1 MTPPSGNAVM
11 TAFKKASPRLDEL
24 ADKVCDKQALSA
36 FCNILRQARTRNK
49 LETEQLSALEKS
61 TAHLLGQKLTK
72 QLLHSNALRILANWH
87 FIYEGMEIPVW
98 EGEPI
103 DCACTFLGL
112 ERKRLQINNKL
123 YLQVRMKLRS
133 GLAAGIIQGVRFTPR
148 QIAFFLRRLS
158 GTNSLNCAIEEIS
171 GMKAQVTVETNGD
184 EIRVLDWK
192 CNQSD
197 KEYNRSLA
205 EARRSPRKCTNPIP
219 CNTCRS
225 TVADCPLAI
234 WLAQPKE
241 TK

>member
-1 MTPPSGNAVM
+1 M
-11 TAFKKASPRLDEL
+11 KAPTTNWISKRLGDCKEQLQCL
-24 ADKVCDKQALSA
+24 AGKMCDKQVLSA
-36 FCNILRQARTRNK
+36 FCTYLRLACNKKK
-49 LETEQLSALEKS
+49 LEPEQLSALEQS
-61 TAHLLGQKLTK
+61 TDHLLNQVLT
-72 QLLHSNALRILANWH
+72 QELIDANAYRVLANWH
-87 FIYEGMEIPVW
+87 FIHEGMEIPVW

-148 QIAFFLRRLS
+148 QVAFFLRRLS

-171 GMKAQVTVETNGD
+171 GMRAQVTVEANGD

-205 EARRSPRKCTNPIP
+205 EARRSPRKCTTPIP

-225 TVADCPLAI
+225 TVVDCPLAI